1 MRRIIVTLFGLI
13 FIAQT
18 FAAAPADPNPQSDK
32 SPADAETEDERESRK
47 LLNSINWKRG
57 PAEAD
62 VGSYAKVKV
71 PEGYWFT
78 AGDGTRKLMEAYGNL
93 TTGNELGFLSP
104 TNLEW
109 FVIFKFSDVGYV
121 KDDDKD
127 KLDAEK
133 LLGTIKK
140 GTEEGNK
147 RRAKMGVPPMKIIG
161 WETPPKYNE
170 ETHNLEWAIRGESDG
185 HAVVNYNT
193 RLLGREGVMEAKLVI
208 DPEKLKETLPT
219 FQGLLADYHYKSG
232 HTYAE
237 FKQGDKLAKYGLAA
251 LVTGGAAAV
260 AMKTGLLGSL
270 ILFFKKGVKF
280 IIFAVVAVVAWIKRL
295 VLGKGRDQVSS

>member
-1 MRRIIVTLFGLI
+1 MTIQEAQQQLLFQLFHIYEEREARNIADLVMEHVTEWKRIDRASGMVKVRRIKPIIKANMRRIIVTLFGLI

-133 LLGTIKK
+133 LLETRYARFRHLGVYEEAGTV
-140 GTEEGNK
+140 
-147 RRAKMGVPPMKIIG
+147 R
-161 WETPPKYNE
+161 
-170 ETHNLEWAIRGESDG
+170 S
-185 HAVVNYNT
+185 
-193 RLLGREGVMEAKLVI
+193 
-208 DPEKLKETLPT
+208 
-219 FQGLLADYHYKSG
+219 
-232 HTYAE
+232 
-237 FKQGDKLAKYGLAA
+237 
-251 LVTGGAAAV
+251 
-260 AMKTGLLGSL
+260 
-270 ILFFKKGVKF
+270 
-280 IIFAVVAVVAWIKRL
+280 
-295 VLGKGRDQVSS
+295 

>member
-1 MRRIIVTLFGLI
+1 MRRIIATLFGLV

-18 FAAAPADPNPQSDK
+18 FAAALADPKPQDDK
-32 SPADAETEDERESRK
+32 SATAAESEDSETRK
-47 LLNSINWKRG
+47 FLSSLNWKRG

-62 VGSYAKVKV
+62 VGSYAKIKI

-78 AGDGTRKLMEAYGNL
+78 AAEGTRKLMQAYGNL
-93 TTGNELGFLSP
+93 TTGNEIGLLSP

-109 FVIFKFSDVGYV
+109 FVIFRFSDVGYV
-121 KDDDKD
+121 KDDDKN

-133 LLGTIKK
+133 LLGTIKR

-147 RRAKMGVPPMKIIG
+147 RRAKMGVAPMKIVG
-161 WETPPKYNE
+161 WEAPPKYNE

-208 DPEKLKETLPT
+208 DPEKLQDTLPT
-219 FQGLLADYHYKSG
+219 FQRLLADYHYKTG

-237 FKQGDKLAKYGLAA
+237 YKQGDKLAKYGLAA

-270 ILFFKKGVKF
+270 ILFFKKGAKLV
-280 IIFAVVAVVAWIKRL
+280 IVAIVAVVAWIKRL